1 MQIWAKR
8 GIQTALI
15 TGGMLMLGTG
25 IASADESFNP
35 DQPPSALDGS
45 VKVPLK
51 IDNNALGTPFG
62 QHNLGGVNHD
72 VTVTPSDLAGAAGGA
87 APALPT
93 TGGLPG
99 LPTAGGMPP
108 ALTSTDGLAPALPTT
123 GGLPSTDKL
132 TEALPTAGGLPTTD
146 SLGQALP
153 VTGGLPSTANLTQA
167 LPTAGGLPG
176 TTGLPGTDAL
186 PATGGLPVTGK
197 LPATDGL
204 PVTGGLPATEGLPLT
219 GGLPATEGLP
229 LTDGLPATEGLPLTD
244 GLPATDKLTG
254 ALPTG
259 GMTPALPTTDA
270 LAPANGA
277 LAAGPLTVLAPNDGV
292 SPKSLSTEGDIFRGN
307 KIVGDVVIPI
317 DISGNAIAILGDASV
332 ENSSDQTAGQE
343 RPIVT
348 DGSHSGLAGNVVSL
362 MWAAPIQ
369 ITGNA
374 VAVGGTADSYNTASQ
389 TANADGDIETD
400 GHGGALS
407 GNVLAGQ
414 AATPVQ
420 LNGNAVSGAGIATS
434 DSATSSDA
442 TAGGTILTNGED
454 GALSGN
460 VGALPVAVPVQG
472 NGNAVSLIGIADTLN
487 TSSAYAQAG
496 EETPGIFGSENYIT
510 TDGAPSAGSGNIV
523 QPALSGP
530 VAVNCNSLAGI
541 GISETVCDSSGDAAA
556 GGGNITSGEE
566 GTLAGS
572 IAHAPVAIPTQGSG
586 NAGAVIGN
594 ATTDSVNAVSSTAG
608 GDSYTIG
615 DDSVLSGLVAEPSV
629 AAPIDACGNT
639 GAGGGQ
645 AGAVCVNDSFTEAG
659 GDAGTTGNDSVGSG
673 NAGTVPVA
681 LPIEGLGNTVGAAGT
696 SETTTT
702 ENKITSS
709 GGDNNTMDDA
719 GTLASNL
726 VTVPVAGPVQLT
738 GNGGGVVADT
748 DAHTHTNSD
757 IDAGGYSKAKGDGG
771 SLAGNIVQAPVAFP
785 VQGFNDGA
793 TVVGHGTQ
801 TGTNDVDSTS
811 GGWAQ
816 TNGQDGSG
824 TGNVVTAPVAG
835 AAQLF
840 GSGAAVLG
848 SNDAAAESTTDSTAG
863 GTVVTSGENG
873 NIAGNVIAAQL
884 LPIAQGFGLA
894 GSAIGGMDTAAAA
907 NETNAVS
914 GGDITT
920 NGDFGQLS
928 GNLLDVPAAAVVQP
942 HGDAVAVLFSDSLA
956 ASDNLTNGTAGGT
969 STTSGELGSLSGF
982 DGDLPIG
989 INLPIYDVPV
999 EILAEA
1005 MTFATNESNITVGE
1019 DSPQLDLPQSGA
1031 LEATTLPSMPRLGA
1045 LPMAGNA
1052 RTGAVDPFSA
1062 LLGGLLGGAS
1072 GFDMAGGLLG
1082 HGGVDSL
1089 SGVTGG
1095 LGGVPSIQEPLDGN
1109 PLAGVSGV
1117 TGKLNGKKVNLPAP
1131 TAPKPAPRFAA
1142 PVMPG
1147 LDNLR
1152 GVFKGDLFQA
1162 PKLDKLP
1169 VQTPALAGLK
1179 TPVALPTAPA
1189 PRTGVPALPSLDDT
1203 KAKLA
1208 GVFGHFPIG

>member
-45 VKVPLK
+45 IKIPVK

-93 TGGLPG
+93 TGGLSG

-108 ALTSTDGLAPALPTT
+108 ALTSTDGIAPALPTT

-132 TEALPTAGGLPTTD
+132 TQALPTAGGLPTTD

-153 VTGGLPSTANLTQA
+153 VTGGLPGTANLTQA
-167 LPTAGGLPG
+167 LPTTGGLPG
-176 TTGLPGTDAL
+176 TTGLPGTDGL
-186 PATGGLPVTGK
+186 PATGGLPVTGT

-204 PVTGGLPATEGLPLT
+204 PLT
-219 GGLPATEGLP
+219 GK
-229 LTDGLPATEGLPLTD
+229 LPATEGLPLTD

-254 ALPTG
+254 ALPTTG
-259 GMTPALPTTDA
+259 GLPTTDT

-277 LAAGPLTVLAPNDGV
+277 LAAGPLNVLAPNDGV

-307 KIVGDVVIPI
+307 KIVGDVVVPI

-332 ENSSDQTAGQE
+332 ENSSDQTVSQE

-414 AATPVQ
+414 GATPVQ

-442 TAGGTILTNGED
+442 TSGGTILTNGED

-487 TSSAYAQAG
+487 TSTAYAQAG

-541 GISETVCDSSGDAAA
+541 GISETVCDSSGDATA

-608 GDSYTIG
+608 GDSYTVG

-702 ENKITSS
+702 ENKVTSS

-719 GTLASNL
+719 GTVASNL
-726 VTVPVAGPVQLT
+726 VTVPVAGPVQLV

-748 DAHTHTNSD
+748 DAQTDTTSD

-824 TGNVVTAPVAG
+824 TGNVVSAPVAG
-835 AAQLF
+835 AGQLF

-873 NIAGNVIAAQL
+873 NIAGNVVAAQL
-884 LPIAQGFGLA
+884 LPIAQGFGLS
-894 GSAIGGMDTAAAA
+894 GSALGGMDTAAAA

-1052 RTGAVDPFSA
+1052 RTGAVDPISG
-1062 LLGGLLGGAS
+1062 LLGGLLGGLGTDSLS
-1072 GFDMAGGLLG
+1072 GVTGGLG
-1082 HGGVDSL
+1082 TDSL

-1095 LGGVPSIQEPLDGN
+1095 LGGAPSIQEPLDGN

-1147 LDNLR
+1147 LDNVR
-1152 GVFKGDLFQA
+1152 GVFTGDLFQA

-1189 PRTGVPALPSLDDT
+1189 PRTAAPALPSLDDT